1 MTKRLLKTI
10 YDTIELRIHPVW
22 TDERGRALYP
32 SWRACWETARI
43 LNS

>member
-1 MTKRLLKTI
+1 MRLLKTI
-10 YDTIELRIHPVW
+10 YDTIWLHCHPVW
-22 TDERGRALYP
+22 GTPDGRTLWP